1 MTYQV
6 FQKKVIEY
14 IRQRIPEDQTV
25 FIQSVAKNNGIKLDG
40 LVIMKRGM
48 NIAPTIYLNYYY
60 HKYIKEGDME
70 TVCGQIMEDYKS
82 GCPTEPI
89 NTEFFTNFENVRS
102 QVVYKLIN
110 FEKNLELLDEVP
122 YVRFLDL
129 AVVFCCLLPTADE
142 IQNASILIRS
152 NHMELWGI
160 SLEELVELSQSNT
173 PRLLGYELRDL
184 SDVLCEGGIPTNSAE
199 YPMFVLTSRSH
210 MHGACCILYGNLLKS
225 FAERMQTDLFI
236 LPSSIHEVI
245 LLPAQTKEPME
256 SLSEMVREIND
267 TEIAAE
273 DVLADHVYYYSRI
286 QDSISM

>member
-1 MTYQV
+1 MTYQI

-25 FIQSVAKNNGIKLDG
+25 FIQAVAKNNGVKLDG
-40 LVIMKRGM
+40 LVIMHRGM

-60 HKYIKEGDME
+60 HSYIEEGDLE
-70 TVCGQIMEDYKS
+70 TVCRQIMEDYRS
-82 GCPTEPI
+82 GCPTEPVDA
-89 NTEFFTNFENVRS
+89 EFFTDFENVRS

-129 AVVFCCLLPTADE
+129 AVVFCCLLPASDKM
-142 IQNASILIRS
+142 QSASILIRS
-152 NHMELWGI
+152 SHMELWGT
-160 SLEELVELSQSNT
+160 SLDELVELSRRNT
-173 PRLLGYELRDL
+173 PKLLGYELQNL
-184 SDVLCEGGIPTNSAE
+184 ADVLCESGIPTDSAE

-210 MHGACCILYGNLLKS
+210 LHGACCILYADLLKS

-245 LLPAQTKEPME
+245 LLPACTKEPMD
-256 SLSEMVREIND
+256 SLSEMVREINE

-273 DVLADHVYYYSRI
+273 DVLADHAYYYSRI
-286 QDSISM
+286 QNRISM